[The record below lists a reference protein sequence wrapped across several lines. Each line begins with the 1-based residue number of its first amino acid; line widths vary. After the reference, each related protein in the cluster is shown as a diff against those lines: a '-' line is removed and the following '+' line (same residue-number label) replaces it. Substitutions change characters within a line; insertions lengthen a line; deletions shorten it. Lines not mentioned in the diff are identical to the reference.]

1 MSFTEGPSNWLSAII
16 KQKRAEITRRLKF
29 LERREEQHAILDAIK
44 KHELGA
50 PLAANKS
57 LADVVLASLA
67 VAAARE
73 HEFEKNPKL
82 MSASPEVQ
90 ASWFI
95 FEELDLQVPA

>member
-1 MSFTEGPSNWLSAII
+1 MSFSEGPSNWLSEII
-16 KQKRAEITRRLKF
+16 KHARTAITRRLKF
-29 LERREEQHAILDAIK
+29 LERRKEQQAIVDAIK

-50 PLAANKS
+50 PLAANKN
-57 LADVVLASLA
+57 LAEIVLASLA

-73 HEFEKNPKL
+73 HELEKNPKL

-95 FEELDLQVPA
+95 FEELDLPLPA